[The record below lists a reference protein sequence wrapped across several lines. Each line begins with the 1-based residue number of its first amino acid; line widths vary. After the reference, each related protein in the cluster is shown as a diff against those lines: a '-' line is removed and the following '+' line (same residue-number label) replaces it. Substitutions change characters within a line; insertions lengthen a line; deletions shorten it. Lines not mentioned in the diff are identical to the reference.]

1 MKFFLY
7 FILFLFLL
15 SFYSGI
21 PDSYFFYFF
30 VSLFSIGVYRLSASS
45 GLFGIFLFYIFWLQ
59 LVLPIYYIC
68 YLETTWLFNNST
80 LNSLFNYESIIQ
92 FTYLNLAILMIIFGI
107 LKYVLPVRLNKEN
120 EISLHENS
128 ISVYNILFYSNVF
141 LYSVSNQLSFISSGF
156 LIISKLGIYFALI
169 NLYRIKIL
177 KIGNYRSNKFYLF
190 SLITIIIYFTS
201 GGLKEIFIVLLGI
214 FFIHLY
220 NKKSVNYLYLIL
232 GVMFSSIG
240 MVVKMSLRNLIW
252 IDGTTVN
259 DKLSLWDKVINIYY
273 AISETVT
280 LYAYDLFAVSF
291 DFILIRAQYLS
302 WYYVVWFKTPND
314 IPYQT
319 LNYLNRFVGSFMP
332 KFIYWN
338 KPVDDKGQH
347 FGHLYSLLGDQ
358 DTTTSANVP
367 LIADLY
373 IIRGIIGIVIGFFLL
388 FLFLKILRLI
398 TDRLNVDN
406 EIFYAFCL
414 FIILPMTDSGTS
426 SFGAYFYS
434 VVIFCLILVVLKNQK
449 NA

>member
-1 MKFFLY
+1 M
-7 FILFLFLL
+7 
-15 SFYSGI
+15 
-21 PDSYFFYFF
+21 
-30 VSLFSIGVYRLSASS
+30 SLFSIGVYRLSASS
-45 GLFGIFLFYIFWLQ
+45 RLFGIFLFYILWIPLI
-59 LVLPIYYIC
+59 LPIYYIG

-80 LNSLFNYESIIQ
+80 LNSLYNYESIIQ
-92 FTYLNLAILMIIFGI
+92 FTYLNLSILMIIFGI
-107 LKYVLPVRLNKEN
+107 LKYVLPVRENKEN
-120 EISLHENS
+120 EIVLHENS
-128 ISVYNILFYSNVF
+128 IRIYHILFYLSIF
-141 LYSVSNQLSFISSGF
+141 LYSVSNLLSFISSGF

-177 KIGNYRSNKFYLF
+177 KIGNYRSNNFYLF

-201 GGLKEIFIVLLGI
+201 GGLKEIFIIVLGV

-220 NKKSVNYLYLIL
+220 NNKSVNYLYLIL
-232 GVMFSSIG
+232 GVVLSSIG
-240 MVVKMSLRNLIW
+240 MVVKMSFRNLIW
-252 IDGTTVN
+252 IDGNTVN
-259 DKLSLWDKVINIYY
+259 DKISLWDKVLNIYN
-273 AISETVT
+273 ALSETVT

-291 DFILIRAQYLS
+291 DFILIRGQYLS
-302 WYYVVWFKTPND
+302 WYYVVWMKTPND

-347 FGHLYSLLGDQ
+347 FGHLYSLLGEQ

-373 IIRGIIGIVIGFFLL
+373 IIGGITGIVIGFFML
-388 FLFLKILRLI
+388 FLFLKNLRFIL
-398 TDRLNVDN
+398 DRLKFVN

-426 SFGAYFYS
+426 SFGAYLYS
-434 VVIFCLILVVLKNQK
+434 VLIFCLIFIVIKNK
-449 NA
+449 KIA